1 MMDVM
6 LGMKLQESL
15 SDRDESASNEDDD
28 LVDVGPGAKRLRT
41 ARASAC
47 GISRRWRR
55 MSSF

>member
-15 SDRDESASNEDDD
+15 SDRDESASSEDDD

-47 GISRRWRR
+47 SISR
-55 MSSF
+55 